1 MLKRLYQGV
10 IRYQNRLIEAL
21 KSDLNKGETEAILTE
36 IWIVLSEIK
45 YHIKHLKRWM
55 NPKRVKTPLILKPGK
70 SYQIAQPL
78 GVNLILS
85 PWNYPIQLALMP
97 LVGAIAS
104 GGTAVIKPS
113 SQTKASAKVLQEMI
127 GELFEPQY
135 VIVIVGDHA
144 VADELL
150 NQPFDHLFF
159 TGSSAV
165 GKNCLHWRKEFS
177 KSNWNRGKSP
187 LSFIMLFIDKIAQRL
202 LFGKV
207 VNAGQRA

>member
-1 MLKRLYQGV
+1 MNIESIYKEQKNFFDSNTTLDYHFRKAMLKRLYQGV

-104 GGTAVIKPS
+104 G
-113 SQTKASAKVLQEMI
+113 E
-127 GELFEPQY
+127 
-135 VIVIVGDHA
+135 
-144 VADELL
+144 
-150 NQPFDHLFF
+150 
-159 TGSSAV
+159 
-165 GKNCLHWRKEFS
+165 
-177 KSNWNRGKSP
+177 
-187 LSFIMLFIDKIAQRL
+187 QR
-202 LFGKV
+202 
-207 VNAGQRA
+207 